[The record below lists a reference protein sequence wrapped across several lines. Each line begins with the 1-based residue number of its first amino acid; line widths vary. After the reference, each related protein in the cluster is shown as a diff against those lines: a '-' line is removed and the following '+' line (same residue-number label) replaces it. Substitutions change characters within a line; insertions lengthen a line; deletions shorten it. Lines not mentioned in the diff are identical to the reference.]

1 MIRSFLF
8 LFILT
13 FASNLKAES
22 LYEAKFPKDCETNVS
37 NTPIIHIR
45 SQYPI
50 KASSLK
56 KHSPETEDSNG
67 FYPGNVVLLPKVIYD
82 NTPDSLHET
91 LSQRCELKLVDNYDL
106 YILGTS
112 ALEYNTEYTLKI
124 KDNLIQLKPN
134 ENNPN
139 IIDEVSEN
147 ITFECLFRTKMP
159 PLQFGN
165 SIPINGFVGCNDT
178 LKLYANRKID
188 ISEYQL
194 QNLVDIY
201 KYTNLTTINDS
212 IPDIVK
218 DTVDF
223 DISISADSMSINI
236 KPVEIESDK
245 KHILNV
251 NMGVINGGVNPP
263 YHPEFTNYS
272 TTSIKISTVSQDT
285 SLTLPDYI
293 QDINGKGER
302 LLKVGD
308 TLDVLVPLYH
318 GDFVFD
324 RWAGTENR
332 KNLTINANHIKVT
345 ANCDDMNPYRL
356 VALYK
361 QIPVDTLN
369 LIAANN
375 KASNTPN
382 LCPQYVVYN
391 YKDSISPYLYTYKR
405 YSEKPVA
412 ISLKLCNGLK
422 LDNFTFSDITVDTTN
437 GAEVASI
444 NTNPNTLWNNL
455 RIGMGNM
462 NNRRINVGTDIID
475 ITSCPSKVVHVE
487 IRFVNEDG
495 FLDEFS
501 SANGDDDIQ
510 KIFNSITINN
520 QTFTQSSTP
529 QNISQRWNNITTS
542 GNIVKVA
549 SATFPVNPQN
559 KVIYE
564 FELNNNYAIKEI
576 KHKEPFASD
585 FPIYNSYGQYQYPK
599 PHISPTDQNNTKC
612 TISVSNNPFICSNTL
627 YIVVT
632 RKPAKVTYDITDKD
646 GNKIPSNKLA
656 WVSFDYTQPT
666 YFMNRP
672 ITPLDPNP
680 TGPFI
685 TLPSS
690 RIKNG
695 SGQTIKAEYNL
706 LFRNNRQFTATRHL
720 VDGKGWAKNQWKVA
734 SGYTTIDEPTEETT
748 QVLTTK
754 HDEDIKVGNE
764 LTSAFRLEEIW
775 TNKPKKSDPGQY
787 KKYYYSNGSSDGENT
802 DNLPIWAN
810 IRPDEEGDGLFSTIM
825 SGTTSNWKIR
835 NGHTKSA
842 ELVYIFNKPLY
853 IYNLQNIFRADDLD
867 NLSGSGLN
875 TKKRKD
881 NYDLVSYRS
890 KFIGLN
896 SDGNIK
902 LEDGDKRLHFYLH
915 TRKIGGFNY
924 LMPHLNDYSTF
935 VYNFPPSFNNG
946 DFTLYSADVN
956 GDKDQRISNVDK
968 SEYLPDPD
976 HPNDR
981 SKDILKGFSTVR
993 RTSAPA
999 ILIEHKNYFMKN
1011 GSVDDQWW
1019 TNPEFYYYNQMF
1031 HRNTIEGIVQD
1042 IDENSDYVKGLNSK
1056 GEVVLGVDALRF
1068 PSTGSNQSNK
1078 LPTNTN
1084 IFAKAQLMNSDQ
1096 LAIVNYYIEDD
1107 CSQTLEMAI
1116 EIAYYAYKAAKTVKT
1131 AGASTV
1137 YEFIIDQIQDLG
1149 KAEAVKKIK
1158 ELAKK
1163 GATASGKDDY
1173 IGASYSYLSKSGLGS
1188 NWDKGIKPPK
1198 SFKINGEKY
1207 DLMDYDLYVKDSRNY
1222 DLSLRWCNFGVG
1234 PYGLYSL
1241 TKREQFINTQLK
1253 FKDGDTPEIDMD
1265 YVGGAVFTI
1274 DLRTDF

>member
-1 MIRSFLF
+1 MRTFLLLLIF
-8 LFILT
+8 FTSI
-13 FASNLKAES
+13 NINAES
-22 LYEAKFPKDCETNVS
+22 LYEAKFPKNCETNVS

-45 SQYPI
+45 SKYPI

-56 KHSPETEDSNG
+56 KYSPKNYNNNILEE
-67 FYPGNVVLLPKVIYD
+67 GNVVLLTK
-82 NTPDSLHET
+82 NTYETEPDSLHET
-91 LSQRCELKLVDNYDL
+91 LSQRCELKLVDNYNL

-112 ALEYNTEYTLKI
+112 ALAYDTEYTLKI

-272 TTSIKISTVSQDT
+272 STSIKISTVSQDT

-308 TLDVLVPLYH
+308 TLDVLVPLYYD
-318 GDFVFD
+318 DFVFD

-361 QIPVDTLN
+361 QIPIDTLN

-437 GAEVASI
+437 GPEVASI

-475 ITSCPSKVVHVE
+475 ITNCPSKVVHVE
-487 IRFVNEDG
+487 IRYVNESG

-520 QTFTQSSTP
+520 QTFTQTSTP

-576 KHKEPFASD
+576 KHKEPFEGD
-585 FPIYNSYGQYQYPK
+585 FPIYNSYGQYEFDK
-599 PHISPTDQNNTKC
+599 PLVSPTSSHPNPVHEKC

-627 YIVVT
+627 YILVT

-646 GNKIPSNKLA
+646 GSKIPSNKLA

-706 LFRNNRQFTATRHL
+706 LFRNNRQFTATRQL
-720 VDGKGWAKNQWKVA
+720 VDGKGWGKNQWKQT
-734 SGYTTIDEPTEETT
+734 SGYTTITT
-748 QVLTTK
+748 PLNDITQTLTTN
-754 HDEDIKVGNE
+754 HTTEIKLGHEVVG
-764 LTSAFRLEEIW
+764 LFRLDEIW
-775 TNKPKKSDPGQY
+775 TDKQKLTDSEQY
-787 KKYYYSNGSSDGENT
+787 KKYYFSNGAEDGEN
-802 DNLPIWAN
+802 DDALPVWKNLN
-810 IRPDEEGDGLFSTIM
+810 LDEEGDGMFTTLPGSIGFDYERRI
-825 SGTTSNWKIR
+825 GHNRTTS
-835 NGHTKSA
+835 
-842 ELVYIFNKPLY
+842 LVFQFNKPVY
-853 IYNLQNIFRADDLD
+853 RQNIKNNFLASDLL
-867 NLSGSGLN
+867 NESAVGLDQ
-875 TKKRKD
+875 KKRKD
-881 NYDLVSYRS
+881 AYNWVNYKPKLFTSQN
-890 KFIGLN
+890 GQTN
-896 SDGNIK
+896 DGN
-902 LEDGDKRLHFYLH
+902 LTFEDNGRRIIFRLISN
-915 TRKIGGFNY
+915 KINNKNY
-924 LMPHLNDYSTF
+924 IMPHISGYSL
-935 VYNFPPSFNNG
+935 SIFNCKPTYENG
-946 DFTLYSADVN
+946 DYTLYSRDEN
-956 GDKDQRISNVDK
+956 NNRDSRISNIEETEVLEDNPGT
-968 SEYLPDPD
+968 E
-976 HPNDR
+976 NDVYENFKYYER
-981 SKDILKGFSTVR
+981 HTTGPKIQIK
-993 RTSAPA
+993 
-999 ILIEHKNYFMKN
+999 HKNYFVP
-1011 GSVDDQWW
+1011 GDISDQYLD
-1019 TNPEFYYYNQMF
+1019 PEFYYYSQILYENQF
-1031 HRNTIEGIVQD
+1031 GSIDKQISVNESDLERRDADGNVVLSTNTIRHPSD
-1042 IDENSDYVKGLNSK
+1042 NSSPFWKYT
-1056 GEVVLGVDALRF
+1056 
-1068 PSTGSNQSNK
+1068 TGNLLYSN
-1078 LPTNTN
+1078 
-1084 IFAKAQLMNSDQ
+1084 DQ
-1096 LAIVNYYIEDD
+1096 LLKGDVMALNDIFIEDD
-1107 CSQTLEMAI
+1107 SDANTKFSINLITWSLRAI
-1116 EIAYYAYKAAKTVKT
+1116 AAIKT
-1131 AGASTV
+1131 
-1137 YEFIIDQIQDLG
+1137 
-1149 KAEAVKKIK
+1149 
-1158 ELAKK
+1158 
-1163 GATASGKDDY
+1163 
-1173 IGASYSYLSKSGLGS
+1173 LGS
-1188 NWDKGIKPPK
+1188 SEILKEAALSFGKEILKEQLKKPIKKEAAVDDFLGSSLTYFSKNGYGDNWD
-1198 SFKINGEKY
+1198 FKVRSPEYFLINNESY
-1207 DLMDYDLYVKDSRNY
+1207 DVMDYNLYGSDSKGNPI
-1222 DLSLRWCNFGVG
+1222 SLRWVNWGIG
-1234 PYGLYSL
+1234 PYGLYSW
-1241 TKREQFINTQLK
+1241 TKREQFVNPSLK
-1253 FKDGDTPEIDMD
+1253 FNERNFGPIIDMNFN
-1265 YVGGAVFTI
+1265 VGSVFEI
-1274 DLRTDF
+1274 KLGD